1 MKRAERQGVIAAC
14 KEKGHKWQH
23 EGTYSKCQRCGKTK
37 RKPSPIKLQ
46 QVIPDTGEIIEQTVS
61 EKHFKPERPDYISA
75 KFRERVLAGD
85 RPGLVFSGEEDC
97 PLEVG
102 QEFPLTSN
110 VSILV
115 NRITKTKGGD
125 HRCRYAVIDM
135 RATLPRRT
143 PPMFEP
149 PETDEFGYPIKPT
162 PGAIAAATI
171 DGNYCQGNSQ
181 AVPDV
186 GEEVG
191 IEYQRVLG
199 TKSRAKTIAR
209 NKEEQ
214 PVEEAGKDLERLNSE
229 TKELAKRAIKMGL
242 DPTIALAPVARALKE
257 AHAGLA
263 PDSEDALK
271 PSAGV
276 V

>member
-1 MKRAERQGVIAAC
+1 MNPTREERTAALAEC
-14 KEKGHKWQH
+14 KAEGHDWKH
-23 EGTYSKCQRCGKTK
+23 EGTYSKCQRCGKT
-37 RKPSPIKLQ
+37 RRNSSPIRLK
-46 QVIPDTGEIIEQTVS
+46 QVVPDTGEILEQTVS
-61 EKHFKPERPDYISA
+61 ENHFKPKRPDYITA
-75 KFRERVLAGD
+75 KFRERVLAGE
-85 RPGLVFSGEEDC
+85 RPGLVLPGDEDC

-102 QEFPLTSN
+102 QEFALTPN

-171 DGNYCQGNSQ
+171 DGNYCQGNGQ

-199 TKSRAKTIAR
+199 TKSRAKTVAR
-209 NKEEQ
+209 NKEAQ
-214 PVEEAGKDLERLNSE
+214 PVQEAEKDLERLGSE
-229 TKELAKRAIKMGL
+229 TRELAKRAIKMGL

-257 AHAGLA
+257 AHAGLT
-263 PDSEDALK
+263 PDSEA
-271 PSAGV
+271 A
-276 V
+276 